1 MGCRTVDAVPVD
13 EHRARTADTQSA
25 TEPGALE
32 AEVVAQ
38 HVQQCGVIVGVNL
51 PRVAVHM
58 NLCHE
63 SSITAPAD
71 NRQQG
76 TSHPTAPDS
85 LDSCCEIAK
94 MRTTMAR
101 TRSVWLVLC
110 RLTVSYLATWT
121 RWHGE
126 HRQSRYP
133 NWPLGPELGEEG

>member
-1 MGCRTVDAVPVD
+1 MPVD

-25 TEPGALE
+25 TEPGALQ

-38 HVQQCGVIVGVNL
+38 HVQQCGVIVGMNL

-76 TSHPTAPDS
+76 TSHRPRRTSGQLLGNSQDAHHHGQNTQCLAGPVPTH
-85 LDSCCEIAK
+85 CELPGDVDEVAW
-94 MRTTMAR
+94 R
-101 TRSVWLVLC
+101 
-110 RLTVSYLATWT
+110 ATPVT
-121 RWHGE
+121 
-126 HRQSRYP
+126 YP